1 MIKDFKKFLLQTNVV
16 NLAVAVVIG
25 AAVTALVQSVVL
37 NLITPLLGI
46 PGKIDF
52 SALSLHVGKAVF
64 HYGLVINAAIAF
76 LVTALVVFLL
86 FIKPIERAQA
96 FANGRKAPGPVTTKT
111 CPACLSTIP
120 IAATR
125 CSSCPQR
132 LPAISSLPR

>member
-1 MIKDFKKFLLQTNVV
+1 MMKDFKKFLLQANVV

-52 SALSLHVGKAVF
+52 SALSFTVGKAAF

-76 LVTALVVFLL
+76 LVTALVIFFLV
-86 FIKPIERAQA
+86 IKPIERAQA
-96 FANGRKAPGPVTTKT
+96 LASGRKPAAAATTKS

-120 IAATR
+120 IAATK
-125 CSSCPQR
+125 CAFCTVD
-132 LPAISSLPR
+132 LPSVAADG